1 MSNITIRP
9 KEGTIIKESQ
19 LSEFL
24 SNTGKGK
31 NFPEGTSLRFYP
43 ETIKVVGKRGKII
56 EKPNDGT
63 IQITQQIKDLNN
75 ATSVV
80 GGKIVKI
87 QKKKVG
93 GRPTPTRDK
102 TAFPLTFEEDK
113 KTKKLKQVLSKITEP
128 EFKDM
133 GNIGSMFGMGSQ
145 TTKKDLELLREKR
158 KPSKERIEADR
169 KERFRQ
175 KEKKSLKKKI
185 SSKEF
190 SRGNI
195 MIDYRKRKGGLF
207 S

>member
-31 NFPEGTSLRFYP
+31 NFPAGTALRFYP

-80 GGKIVKI
+80 GGKIVKM
-87 QKKKVG
+87 QKKRVG
-93 GRPTPTRDK
+93 GRPTPTKPGDID
-102 TAFPLTFEEDK
+102 FNL
-113 KTKKLKQVLSKITEP
+113 
-128 EFKDM
+128 KDM

-145 TTKKDLELLREKR
+145 TMKKDLELLREKR
-158 KPSKERIEADR
+158 KPSKERIAADR

>member
-1 MSNITIRP
+1 MS

-43 ETIKVVGKRGKII
+43 EKIIVGKAGGKLQYRD
-56 EKPNDGT
+56 NDGT
-63 IQITQQIKDLNN
+63 IKITEQIKNLNN

-80 GGKIVKI
+80 DGKIVKM
-87 QKKKVG
+87 QKKRVS

-102 TAFPLTFEEDK
+102 TTEAPFFKKDK
-113 KTKKLKQVLSKITEP
+113 KGKLKQVFKKVTDP
-128 EFKDM
+128 ELKDM

-145 TTKKDLELLREKR
+145 TMKKDLELLREKR
-158 KPSKERIEADR
+158 KKQRIG
-169 KERFRQ
+169 
-175 KEKKSLKKKI
+175 KEKPDSVPDFRKAGGI
-185 SSKEF
+185 H
-190 SRGNI
+190 
-195 MIDYRKRKGGLF
+195 IDYRKRKGGLF

>member
-1 MSNITIRP
+1 MT

-80 GGKIVKI
+80 GGKIVKM
-87 QKKKVG
+87 QKKRVS

-102 TAFPLTFEEDK
+102 TTEAPFFKKDK
-113 KTKKLKQVLSKITEP
+113 KGKLKQVFKKVTEP
-128 EFKDM
+128 ELKDM

-145 TTKKDLELLREKR
+145 TMKKDLELLREKR